1 MPFPILGWAAVA
13 LGGAIIAAIASDN
26 DDSSKSSGKSTYKK
40 SIDTEVKKRNVTR
53 RETIQKSVVNATCK
67 MWENQIKVLAK
78 ESATLLFSTTKDGF
92 KSSNVN
98 RTLIVNDYT
107 AFLLE
112 EALVKERIQ
121 EIRTYLAI
129 GGDVSE
135 LKSPEVCLHT
145 VDAKYAKFTEVA
157 LREDAFT
164 FINEHLE
171 LITLDEAISGVF
183 FDLIAPMITCYQIKS
198 CLNDLDDKLKKYNN
212 LYGEREGMESDNSY
226 NESLD
231 SAITKITADYA

>member
-1 MPFPILGWAAVA
+1 MPFPILGWVAVAAV
-13 LGGAIIAAIASDN
+13 GGVIAAAFSSD
-26 DDSSKSSGKSTYKK
+26 DDSSESSGESTYKK
-40 SIDTEVKKRNVTR
+40 SIDAEVKKRNVTR

-78 ESATLLFSTTKDGF
+78 ESATLLFSNTKDGF
-92 KSSNVN
+92 KNSNVN

-107 AFLLE
+107 AFLFE

-121 EIRTYLAI
+121 EIRAYLAI
-129 GGDVSE
+129 GGDTSE
-135 LKSPEVCLHT
+135 LNSPEVCLHI
-145 VDAKYAKFTEVA
+145 VDAKYAKLTEVA

-164 FINEHLE
+164 FINEHFA
-171 LITLDEAISGVF
+171 LITQDEAISGVF

-212 LYGEREGMESDNSY
+212 LYGEREGLESDNSY

-231 SAITKITADYA
+231 GAITKIKAEYT